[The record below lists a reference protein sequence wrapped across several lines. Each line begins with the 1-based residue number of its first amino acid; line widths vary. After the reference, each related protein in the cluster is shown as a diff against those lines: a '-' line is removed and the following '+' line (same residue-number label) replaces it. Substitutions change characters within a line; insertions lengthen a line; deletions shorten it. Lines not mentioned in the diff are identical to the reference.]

1 MARRVMA
8 ELIGTAILVFI
19 GAGVATMVF
28 GFHFFGFRSAASIAA
43 GVLTIGMAFGLVL
56 LALVYVIG
64 PVSACHVN
72 PAVTLGS
79 LLVRRITLIEAAWY
93 WAAQFVGGILGA
105 LLLWGLFSTSPFYDK
120 ATDGLGA
127 DGWGS
132 ASILHISAGG
142 AFLAEVVLTGIFVF
156 VVLTMTR
163 PGENKAIAGI
173 PIGLTLTFVH
183 IFGVPID
190 GTSVNP
196 ARSLGPALVS
206 GGTALN
212 QVWLFILAPL
222 VGAVLAAGV
231 HLLLHPT
238 EPEPA
243 EEIADPKAVGDSP
256 GAAS

>member
-1 MARRVMA
+1 
-8 ELIGTAILVFI
+8 
-19 GAGVATMVF
+19 
-28 GFHFFGFRSAASIAA
+28 
-43 GVLTIGMAFGLVL
+43 
-56 LALVYVIG
+56 
-64 PVSACHVN
+64 
-72 PAVTLGS
+72 
-79 LLVRRITLIEAAWY
+79 
-93 WAAQFVGGILGA
+93 
-105 LLLWGLFSTSPFYDK
+105 
-120 ATDGLGA
+120 
-127 DGWGS
+127 
-132 ASILHISAGG
+132 
-142 AFLAEVVLTGIFVF
+142 
-156 VVLTMTR
+156 MTR

-256 GAAS
+256 GSAG